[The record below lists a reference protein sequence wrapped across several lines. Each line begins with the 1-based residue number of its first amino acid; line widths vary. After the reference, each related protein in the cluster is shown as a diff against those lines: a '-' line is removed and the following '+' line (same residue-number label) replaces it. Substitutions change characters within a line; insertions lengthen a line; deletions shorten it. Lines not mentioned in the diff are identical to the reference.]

1 MALAVFP
8 LVLSA
13 AGGYLLLKHGVIL
26 GFQDV
31 AARQR
36 FQVEPTQRLRLLLWD
51 AVPPLDE
58 FVDEG
63 DPTRS
68 AAYRALRQQI
78 EASFAAVHNAIH
90 SEPEP
95 ASIVERAR
103 EEWSVADTLATQI
116 ISAPHKA
123 GDPHTAE
130 AMDEFD
136 GHVAAAVDRLGAVS
150 DALATD
156 IRADHD
162 AALLAFERAEWL
174 VGIAAAVSI
183 LLILAGVVLIGRM
196 MTLSVD
202 RLVVGAGRF
211 AAGDREHRIEIQ
223 VPPELRRVADEFNR
237 MIVRIHK
244 AEEALGNLARKD
256 GLTGLSNRRA
266 FDEALR
272 EAMFRIDRL
281 GEGVAML
288 LLDVDHFKKVND
300 THGHLIGDEVLRSIA
315 DTLSNDVRPF
325 DGVFRV
331 GGEEFAVLLY
341 GADVTNARAIAERLR
356 EATAA
361 KVVTAGS
368 QQITATVSI
377 GVATAAKSSTPTS
390 LVADAD
396 AALYRAKSEGRNRVL
411 CCGWLVVT
419 PEWDRVPTGG
429 TGDGEGRTPAR
440 GPQGSPPACRAPMRC
455 APVLASIGGPAGTS
469 DRATPR
475 FEGLP

>member
-1 MALAVFP
+1 MIQPQWTGRSLRFWIALGMTLAVLP

-51 AVPPLDE
+51 AVPPVDE

-63 DPTRS
+63 DPSRS
-68 AAYRALRQQI
+68 AAYRTIRQQI
-78 EASFAAVHNAIH
+78 EASFASVHTAMH
-90 SEPEP
+90 SEPAP
-95 ASIVERAR
+95 ASIVDRAR
-103 EEWSVADTLATQI
+103 EEWSAADTLATQI
-116 ISAPHKA
+116 ISARHKP

-130 AMDEFD
+130 VMDEFD
-136 GHVAAAVDRLGAVS
+136 GHIAAAVDRLGAVS
-150 DALATD
+150 DALAAD

-162 AALLAFERAEWL
+162 GALLAFERSEWL
-174 VGIAAAVSI
+174 VGIAAAVS
-183 LLILAGVVLIGRM
+183 LLMILAGVLLIGRM
-196 MTLSVD
+196 MTVSVD
-202 RLVVGAGRF
+202 RLVAGAGRF

-223 VPPELRRVADEFNR
+223 VPPELRKVADEFNR

-244 AEEALGNLARKD
+244 AEEALANLARKD

-272 EAMFRIDRL
+272 EAISRVQRS
-281 GEGVAML
+281 GEEVAML

-315 DTLSNDVRPF
+315 ETLARDVRLF
-325 DGVFRV
+325 DGVFRF
-331 GGEEFAVLLY
+331 GGEEFAVILY
-341 GADVTNARAIAERLR
+341 GADVPNAAAIAERLR

-368 QQITATVSI
+368 ERITATVSI
-377 GVATAAKSSTPTS
+377 GVAAASKSSTPES

-396 AALYRAKSEGRNRVL
+396 AALYRAKSEGRNRVVL
-411 CCGWLVVT
+411 LQST
-419 PEWDRVPTGG
+419 DRTRHV
-429 TGDGEGRTPAR
+429 A
-440 GPQGSPPACRAPMRC
+440 
-455 APVLASIGGPAGTS
+455 
-469 DRATPR
+469 
-475 FEGLP
+475 